1 MKQCPPRRLA
11 ELALPFLAQ
20 AGYLDVQP
28 SPDALPWVERLL
40 AAVLKNISTL
50 SQLPEAARLVFEY
63 DAGQARRELELSS
76 DAGALPVLAAFVPK
90 VLAEPALTYERFRA
104 ITREVQ
110 SETGKKGKDLF
121 HPIRI
126 ALTGAASGPELEKL
140 IPLFELGAQ
149 LPCSATSRALPSAC
163 ANSAP
168 QSRAGRGVAERR
180 PSPEGRG
187 WPTKALSSAGAG
199 RVRGFP
205 PGAHRKK

>member
-1 MKQCPPRRLA
+1 M
-11 ELALPFLAQ
+11 ALPFLAQ

-149 LPCSATSRALPSAC
+149 LRLLRHVKSA
-163 ANSAP
+163 
-168 QSRAGRGVAERR
+168 AERLR
-180 PSPEGRG
+180 EF
-187 WPTKALSSAGAG
+187 SAA
-199 RVRGFP
+199 
-205 PGAHRKK
+205 K